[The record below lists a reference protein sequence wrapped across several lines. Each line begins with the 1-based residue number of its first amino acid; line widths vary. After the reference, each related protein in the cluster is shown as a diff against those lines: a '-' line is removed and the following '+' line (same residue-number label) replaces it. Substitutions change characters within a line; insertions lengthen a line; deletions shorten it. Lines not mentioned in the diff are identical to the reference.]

1 MITLYIALIMLYWIG
16 LACLFGFVEAY
27 YFYFLSQSADRRG
40 EQDDHAIL
48 SVIRISVALPCLVI
62 VFLLTML
69 WVISA
74 GVALF
79 FLFVFPYF
87 HDGSYFVTRNSFV
100 KGTYPDGWRS
110 NVDGRAAWDFTWK
123 ERKVM
128 LFTSIAI
135 FVFTL
140 AYSLWL

>member
-1 MITLYIALIMLYWIG
+1 MLYWVG
-16 LACLFGFVEAY
+16 MALMFGMVEAY

-40 EQDDHAIL
+40 EQDDHAMLTI
-48 SVIRISVALPCLVI
+48 IRMAVAVPCLVI
-62 VFLLTML
+62 VFLLTKV
-69 WVISA
+69 WAISI
-74 GVALF
+74 GVAVF
-79 FLFVFPYF
+79 FIAVFPYF
-87 HDGSYFVTRNSFV
+87 HDGSYYAMRNSFV
-100 KGTYPDGWRS
+100 KGTYPDGWAS
-110 NVDGRAAWDFTWK
+110 SVNGRAVWDFTWK